1 MKKKIVGMRKMPS
14 NRMGDIAQG
23 LGAVALGGGVA
34 AGVGV
39 SQRKLNKK
47 MSQAVEGLANYGEKV
62 IKKNK
67 KKKSKKDKKIE
78 EGWERFM
85 NQSKSLQQIKKEAK
99 TDPKIKALYG
109 DWLSSMD

>member
-47 MSQAVEGLANYGEKV
+47 MSQAVEGLANYGEK
-62 IKKNK
+62 II
-67 KKKSKKDKKIE
+67 KKDKKIE